1 MAGPTIL
8 ESALRVDPDERQ
20 LPQPL
25 VEKERID
32 SIDVLRG
39 FALLGILPMNIQ
51 AFSMIRAAYWNPTP
65 SGDPKTADFYVW
77 LFSHLLVD
85 QKFITIFSMLFGAG
99 ILLMTGRVEAAGKSP
114 AALHY
119 RRMAWLI
126 AIGLAHSYLLWS
138 GDILVAYGLCGF
150 VVFLGRHLRPR
161 SLLALAILFIAA
173 GSSSLLAYGMW
184 PALQSILGH
193 LFTWMPRPLSPAAE
207 IAAYRGSWFAQ
218 MSARIQTSIQA
229 ETFSFVVLTFWQVT
243 GLMLAGMA
251 FLKLGVL
258 HAKLPHRVYWSMIAV
273 AMCIGIPVTLYGT
286 LYTFASDW
294 NSLYSFA
301 IGTQFNYWASLLVSL
316 GWIGAVML
324 ASGNPALHPFTRPLA
339 AVGRMALTNYLMQ
352 SLICTTIFYGHGFG
366 LFGKIARVSQ
376 LAIVIAVWAFQLA
389 FSSIWLKRFLF
400 GPAEW
405 LWRSLTYVQWEPLR
419 RNSESAA

>member
-1 MAGPTIL
+1 
-8 ESALRVDPDERQ
+8 
-20 LPQPL
+20 
-25 VEKERID
+25 
-32 SIDVLRG
+32 
-39 FALLGILPMNIQ
+39 
-51 AFSMIRAAYWNPTP
+51 
-65 SGDPKTADFYVW
+65 
-77 LFSHLLVD
+77 
-85 QKFITIFSMLFGAG
+85 
-99 ILLMTGRVEAAGKSP
+99 
-114 AALHY
+114 
-119 RRMAWLI
+119 
-126 AIGLAHSYLLWS
+126 
-138 GDILVAYGLCGF
+138 
-150 VVFLGRHLRPR
+150 
-161 SLLALAILFIAA
+161 
-173 GSSSLLAYGMW
+173 
-184 PALQSILGH
+184 
-193 LFTWMPRPLSPAAE
+193 
-207 IAAYRGSWFAQ
+207 

-243 GLMLAGMA
+243 GLILAGMA

-258 HAKLPHRVYWSMIAV
+258 HAKLPHRVYWSMMAV

-366 LFGKIARVSQ
+366 LFAKVARVSQ

-405 LWRSLTYVQWEPLR
+405 LWRSLTYLQWEPLR

>member
-1 MAGPTIL
+1 MTGPTVL
-8 ESALRVDPDERQ
+8 ESALRVDLNERQ

-51 AFSMIRAAYWNPTP
+51 AFSMIRAAYWNSTA
-65 SGDPKTADFYVW
+65 SGEPKGADFYIW
-77 LFSHLLVD
+77 LFSHLLID

-99 ILLMTGRVEAAGKSP
+99 ILLMTGRVEAAGRIP

-119 RRMAWLI
+119 RRMGWLI
-126 AIGLAHSYLLWS
+126 GIGLAHSYLLWS
-138 GDILVAYGLCGF
+138 GDILVAYGLCGL

-161 SLLALAILFIAA
+161 TLLVLAILFIAA
-173 GSSSLLAYGMW
+173 GSSSLLTYGMW
-184 PALQSILGH
+184 PALQSFLGQT
-193 LFTWMPRPLSPAAE
+193 FAWMPRPLSASAE
-207 IAAYRGSWFAQ
+207 VAAYRGSWLAQ
-218 MSARIQTSIQA
+218 MPARIQTSIQA
-229 ETFSFVVLTFWQVT
+229 ETFSFVILTFWQVT

-258 HAKLPHRVYWSMIAV
+258 HAKLPRRVYWSMIAV
-273 AMCIGIPVTLYGT
+273 AVCIGIPVTLYGT
-286 LYTFASDW
+286 LYTFTSDW
-294 NSLYSFA
+294 NSLYAFA
-301 IGTQFNYWASLLVSL
+301 VGTQFNYWASLLVSL
-316 GWIGAVML
+316 GWIGAIML
-324 ASGNPALHPFTRPLA
+324 ASRNPALLPFTRVLA

-352 SLICTTIFYGHGFG
+352 SLICSTIFYGHGLG
-366 LFGKIARVSQ
+366 LFGRVERVGQ
-376 LAIVIAVWAFQLA
+376 LAIVFVVWAFQIA

-405 LWRSLTYVQWEPLR
+405 LWRSLTYLQWEPLR